1 MALASVEDVEARL
14 GRNLT
19 SDEQSVA
26 AGLLDEA
33 SDLAVAFMRCTPD
46 PMPAEVT
53 RVVSRMVAR
62 VLSTDASVPF
72 GLTQSARTQTAGAM
86 TLTNSQSFSEGS
98 TSRAPWLSATDKV
111 VLRRFGCRGRVQNFP
126 TA

>member
-1 MALASVEDVEARL
+1 MALASAVDVEARL
-14 GRNLT
+14 GRSLT
-19 SDEQSVA
+19 TDEQSAV

-46 PMPAEVT
+46 PVPDEVS
-53 RVVSRMVAR
+53 RVVARMVAR
-62 VLSTDASVPF
+62 VLSTDSSVPF
-72 GLTQSARTQTAGAM
+72 GLTQSARTQAAGPM
-86 TLTNSQSFSEGS
+86 TLTNSQTFSEGS
-98 TSRAPWLSATDKV
+98 TSRAPWLAATDKV

>member
-1 MALASVEDVEARL
+1 MALASAQDVVARL
-14 GRNLT
+14 GRSLT
-19 SDEQSVA
+19 SDEQSAVG
-26 AGLLDEA
+26 GLLDEA

-46 PMPAEVT
+46 PMPAEVA

-72 GLTQSARTQTAGAM
+72 GLTQFARTQTAGPMA
-86 TLTNSQSFSEGS
+86 LTNSQTFSEGS

>member
-1 MALASVEDVEARL
+1 MTLASVVDVEARL

-19 SDEQSVA
+19 IDEQSVVD
-26 AGLLDEA
+26 GLLDEA

-46 PMPAEVT
+46 PIPTEIVRT
-53 RVVSRMVAR
+53 VSRMVAR
-62 VLSTDASVPF
+62 VLSTDPSVPF
-72 GLTQSARTQTAGAM
+72 GLTQSARTQTAGPM